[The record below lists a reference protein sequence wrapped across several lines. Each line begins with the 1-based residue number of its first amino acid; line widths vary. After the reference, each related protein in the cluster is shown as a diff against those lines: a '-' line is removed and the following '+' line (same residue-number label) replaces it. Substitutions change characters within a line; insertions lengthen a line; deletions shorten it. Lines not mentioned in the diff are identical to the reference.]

1 MQAKLREDGTPVL
14 SRMGKGEYR
23 TSDGRWE
30 IFRVE
35 PASGPDYWVV
45 NSWHPQDDGM
55 LMDFGLLQT
64 CFPTQKAAAEALGAM
79 LGTMSRPGGTDD
91 AEEHSLIKHLQP
103 LHRVPGGWTSEV
115 GGISVVRAW
124 GGWQVRLD
132 REEEGD
138 FHLIEYRV
146 FSTRR
151 EALLAA
157 ARNQGIEA

>member
-1 MQAKLREDGTPVL
+1 MQAKLREDGTPL
-14 SRMGKGEYR
+14 LNRMDKGEYR

-35 PASGPDYWVV
+35 PVSGPGYWVV
-45 NSWHPQDDGM
+45 NSWHPQDDAV

-64 CFPTQKAAAEALGAM
+64 SFPTQKAAAQALGAM
-79 LGTMSRPGGTDD
+79 LGTMSEPEQAGREVEQ
-91 AEEHSLIKHLQP
+91 ALLRRLQP
-103 LHRVPGGWTSEV
+103 LHRVPGGWATEV
-115 GGISVVRAW
+115 GGISVIRAF
-124 GGWQVRLD
+124 GGWQVRMARD
-132 REEEGD
+132 KEDD
-138 FHLIEYRV
+138 FYLIEYRV